1 MADEKQTRYRVT
13 RTPYYFQLLESS
25 AKIVI
30 EQGGTSSGKTYT
42 TLQVLFDIAI
52 SEKNKVI
59 TIVGQDVPNLKK
71 GAYRDAKTIWA
82 REPQYQ
88 ELFGKP
94 NESDRVFTCKS
105 TGSIIEFASYQD
117 EQDAKS
123 GKRDYLFINEA
134 NGIPYNIFWQLY
146 IRTRRKTFID
156 YNPTTRFWAH
166 DLIGQPDVEIFYT
179 DHRNNDYLT
188 KDEHD
193 RIENIK
199 DKELWRVYA
208 RGMTGAISGLIFRN
222 WILCDDMPEDYKWRV
237 IGLDFGYNDPT
248 AIIDIRFADG
258 IIWLDELCYKSDMV
272 TRDIAEELDS
282 YDLRRG
288 KIPIIADSA
297 GKMSIEE
304 LKRIYRF
311 KIEPC
316 KKGADSI
323 VHGVQTMQTYPIRI
337 TRRSRNLR
345 KEFETYKW
353 KVDKNGN
360 TMNEPI
366 DEFNHAIDASRY
378 GITSKMGK
386 RSSGF
391 KALG

>member
-1 MADEKQTRYRVT
+1 MRKVRID
-13 RTPYYFQLLESS
+13 RTAYYYQLRNSQ

-52 SEKNKVI
+52 SEYNLVI
-59 TIVGQDVPNLKK
+59 SVVGQDVPNLKR
-71 GAYRDAKTIWA
+71 GAYRDAKIIWSK
-82 REPQYQ
+82 EEHLQ
-88 ELFGKP
+88 ELFDRP
-94 NESDRVFTCKS
+94 NESDKIFTCKK
-105 TGSIIEFASYQD
+105 TGSIIEFVSYQT

-166 DLIGQPDVEIFYT
+166 DLMNQQEVAVFYT

-193 RIENIK
+193 RIENIR

-222 WILCDDMPEDYKWRV
+222 WMLCDEMPDDYKWRV
-237 IGLDFGYNDPT
+237 VGMDFGYNDPT

-258 IIWLDELCYKSDMV
+258 MIWLDELCYKSDMV
-272 TRDIAEELDS
+272 TRDIAEELERNE
-282 YDLRRG
+282 LRRE
-288 KIPIIADSA
+288 KIIADSA

-304 LKRIYRF
+304 LRRIYRY
-311 KIEPC
+311 KVEPC

-323 VHGVQTMQTYPIRI
+323 VHGIQTMQTYPIRI
-337 TRRSRNLR
+337 TRRSTNLR

-353 KVDKNGN
+353 KVDRNGN
-360 TMNEPI
+360 TLNEPI

-378 GITSKMGK
+378 GISAKMGK
-386 RSSGF
+386 RTSGF
-391 KALG
+391 KAMG